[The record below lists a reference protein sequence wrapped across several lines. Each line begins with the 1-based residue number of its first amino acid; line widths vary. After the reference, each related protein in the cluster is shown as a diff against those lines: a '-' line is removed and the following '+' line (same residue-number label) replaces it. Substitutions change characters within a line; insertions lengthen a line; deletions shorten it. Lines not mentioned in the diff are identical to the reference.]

1 MGLFSCLRLHEVQIF
16 RYCII
21 LKAGQKN
28 LKAYADNN
36 RAEFVSLNILNFT
49 LYVFDES
56 LGNDLGSMRL

>member
-1 MGLFSCLRLHEVQIF
+1 VQIF